1 MQGMNVRFAHQ
12 FREGNQVADFL
23 AKLGESGSSRT
34 YEDLQDLPRLLRGI
48 VRIDKSGQQGIWKC
62 RHCSWNYR
70 MGSHGM
76 DHVHSHEEYARGVV
90 NAKTLSQLGSCFF
103 SPSKGS
109 ESTEGKAGTNFST
122 VARANAENNHGNGE
136 ADLEINNLDTLNG
149 LSNVQNDRSQI
160 DMRVQSK
167 IGSNGP
173 SLEKTKFTSVIE
185 SADENLP
192 QKVKMNGL
200 QSCNETPQ
208 KDVVDSAEKNF
219 EAVEITYI
227 DDGKSPMNMKTES
240 QLDSTFID
248 SKGYGESGMTALEP
262 VKEVIGESSHGILV
276 QSVKEVIGESSHG
289 ILVHSGKTI
298 VEMDVE
304 RVLEEQD
311 THDLYC
317 PHCNS
322 CITRRVILSKRKR
335 TMGGLP
341 SGTKRERTEPLL
353 QPGFSESPAATD
365 EASHVTC
372 PDVFTCLSC
381 FSIFIPTADGF
392 KSFWIS
398 RRNTEG
404 ENLQSP
410 HQTPAKNLNWIS
422 AIFEAFRAKNTRNEP
437 GRETS
442 ECVQEDN
449 FRASDQFQNASETQT
464 GVEIQGELIPGKYKA
479 NAAENVGSETKKPSQ
494 ETSQGPSEP
503 GETRQVANGLKWN
516 GLIKLNGTVVSNRQP
531 VKADVNEE
539 QKHPSVVNNGNELA
553 SPVSET
559 PLVTDDQNSGGKVP
573 QVGGNSVIMSIP
585 GVLSPHGV
593 LIIDKRPQDVATPA
607 VPEADSIQP
616 VEEGI
621 VSTEGVVSS
630 QNNQTLSSSPASGVS
645 TGGETIIDLPQ
656 QEVDTTR
663 RHEWDILKSVVYGGL
678 VESVTSLGILQRRN

>member
-1 MQGMNVRFAHQ
+1 MEREAEWEKEEEEGSLVRTRKGKSLNVQDESRSVYLDEEEALQEDASILSSASRRLGSRPSMGAIEYEIGDEYGSVATAHGTTEWEVMAWIM
-12 FREGNQVADFL
+12 FTAMKSTELTEGN
-23 AKLGESGSSRT
+23 
-34 YEDLQDLPRLLRGI
+34 
-48 VRIDKSGQQGIWKC
+48 
-62 RHCSWNYR
+62 
-70 MGSHGM
+70 
-76 DHVHSHEEYARGVV
+76 
-90 NAKTLSQLGSCFF
+90 
-103 SPSKGS
+103 
-109 ESTEGKAGTNFST
+109 AGTNFST

-149 LSNVQNDRSQI
+149 LSNVQNERSQI

-208 KDVVDSAEKNF
+208 KDVVDSAEKNL

-240 QLDSTFID
+240 QDSAFID

-276 QSVKEVIGESSHG
+276 HSVKEVIGESSHG

-335 TMGGLP
+335 TIGGVP
-341 SGTKRERTEPLL
+341 SGTKRGRTEPLL
-353 QPGFSESPAATD
+353 QPGLSESPAATD
-365 EASHVTC
+365 EASHDTC
-372 PDVFTCLSC
+372 PDV
-381 FSIFIPTADGF
+381 
-392 KSFWIS
+392 
-398 RRNTEG
+398 NTEG

-449 FRASDQFQNASETQT
+449 FQASDQFQNASETQT

-503 GETRQVANGLKWN
+503 GETHQVANGLKWN

-531 VKADVNEE
+531 VKGDVNEE
-539 QKHPSVVNNGNELA
+539 QKHPSVRNNGNEFA

-585 GVLSPHGV
+585 RVLSPNGV

-616 VEEGI
+616 VEVGI
-621 VSTEGVVSS
+621 VSTVGVVSS

-678 VESVTSLGILQRRN
+678 VESVTSLGVVSSAAGSDANTAYGKGLTNPLSSISYEQYK